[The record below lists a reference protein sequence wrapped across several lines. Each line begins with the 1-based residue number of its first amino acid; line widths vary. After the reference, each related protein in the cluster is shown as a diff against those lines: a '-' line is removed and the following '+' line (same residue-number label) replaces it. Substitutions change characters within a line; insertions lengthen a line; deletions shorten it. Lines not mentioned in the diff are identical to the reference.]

1 MSRLDR
7 SYQYF
12 YDKIRTSQ
20 LPANAVNVY
29 KALLQYANRTT
40 WCCFPSVKTIAYDT
54 KLSVRTVRR
63 QLTILEA
70 RGYILRIPRKRE
82 NQGYTSNMYFLN

>member
-7 SYQYF
+7 SYQHF
-12 YDKIRTSQ
+12 YEKICTSR

-29 KALLQYANRTT
+29 KVLLQYANRTT
-40 WCCFPSVKTIAYDT
+40 WCCFPSVRTIAHDT
-54 KLSVRTVRR
+54 KLSERTVRR
-63 QLTILEA
+63 QLNILEA
-70 RGYILRIPRKRE
+70 KGYILRIPRKRE